1 MKLKPYF
8 ARVLIE
14 RELKEKVGSI
24 LIPEN
29 IRKIH
34 AACVG
39 KVVDVGPSADPGI
52 EVGQTVMFGQHA
64 GAWLDKNLTPLS
76 DEMAESEGAYFILQD
91 EDLWGEV
98 TDG

>member
-8 ARVLIE
+8 ARVLIK

-24 LIPEN
+24 FIPEN
-29 IRKIH
+29 IRKRH
-34 AACVG
+34 AACIGEVVAVG
-39 KVVDVGPSADPGI
+39 SDADPSI
-52 EVGQTVMFGQHA
+52 EEGQTVMFGQHA
-64 GAWLDKNLTPLS
+64 GAWLDRNFNPLS
-76 DEMAESEGAYFILQD
+76 EEKVEDEGAYFILQD